1 MDPDHNDNNNDGP
14 DANEANDDNGFED
27 VPPPMDDDPNTHEL
41 GPTEA
46 PEGEDAIPGVGEIEY
61 EDEESGEGRDG
72 GDDANEEEDEQY
84 FEDGTDV
91 LFLPADHPLMS
102 RIQGALTKQL
112 TDEHERR
119 DLQLREKEE
128 ELKKMKKGREEVGV
142 QLYGVQHQ
150 LAKMQLTFERTHD
163 NFNIVQKYRVDSEKQ
178 LEVLQKQYEQR
189 KEEADEQLKKVLRAQ
204 EELNQ
209 LNRTLK
215 QVEEYNEVMKGEI
228 ATTRRA
234 AYNVE
239 EGVVNLERG
248 KKKQDLLIDSMN
260 EEIKRLNDNKTL
272 YQAQLISQREET
284 AAARDTLQ
292 EASKEIDKVVMSKKT
307 LLSDWKNSIKDMRY
321 KDSAFQTLKQLV
333 KEKKKKTLRIDV
345 EIVGAKKEI
354 RAEQNISE
362 RLHQRQSKYVVER
375 KFLGD
380 KREQIMDDLKRLEE
394 QKKMLKKSLNS
405 TEGELQKLEIE
416 KSEVMHQMAT
426 LEKSIMTLHSKTK
439 KLRDDIVNYASQQT
453 TIEKSSANLNKQTEG
468 MYMEINKKEVEIED
482 IANEISRVKIDVL
495 NTKTQNEL
503 LEKKFKS
510 LKDELERKEKE
521 VMQNEN
527 EINMNL
533 ADIQKKQLEVDKLN
547 KQLGEL
553 SSSDKQASAVPLVAK
568 RNNIE
573 KEIGETEEE
582 IDNIKKEWINNQTKF
597 VTNQH
602 TLIDN
607 QTSNDH
613 YKTKRIILEQKKM
626 RLNQNFASQEKQI
639 RQLEIALKNLDFDM
653 NKQNDTFSSNLERQ
667 KNLKNENFNLENE
680 FVQKLKELENESIK
694 LENNIQNLKEEK
706 ADILA
711 EIVEAERQILLWE
724 RKIQLE
730 KEMQDTLDPNIGQSE
745 IVAMKQEIHR
755 MELRYEQLKKKQ
767 EQMIKDMERAV
778 FKRET
783 IQLKY
788 LPKVEKKNAQ
798 DKTSQGKLSRQIAN
812 LKQTLKH
819 TTESSIQLDS
829 TIEDKVKELEQVN
842 DEIDKATH
850 NIENVEDQGHTNN
863 MKLLSLKLDRQHNL
877 FDLYKLQTQGK
888 RYDEIANARFV
899 PTVEEEAVEQ
909 AMEEQKNQNN
919 RISDILNGVL
929 NENGDLEPVLG
940 KLVNWVADS

>member
-1 MDPDHNDNNNDGP
+1 MDGSGRDHDEDHEGEDYDDGH
-14 DANEANDDNGFED
+14 
-27 VPPPMDDDPNTHEL
+27 PPMDDDPNTHEL

-46 PEGEDAIPGVGEIEY
+46 PEGEDVIPGVGDD
-61 EDEESGEGRDG
+61 EDDMEGEDV
-72 GDDANEEEDEQY
+72 DKEEEEY

-102 RIQGALTKQL
+102 RIQAALTKQL

-128 ELKKMKKGREEVGV
+128 ELRKVKKHREEVGV

-163 NFNIVQKYRVDSEKQ
+163 NFNIVQKYRIDSEKQ
-178 LEVLQKQYEQR
+178 HEILQKQYEQK

-239 EGVVNLERG
+239 EAVVNLERA

-260 EEIKRLNDNKTL
+260 EELKRLNDAKTL
-272 YQAQLISQREET
+272 YQAQLISQKEET
-284 AAARDTLQ
+284 AAARNTLK
-292 EASKEIDKVVMSKKT
+292 EASLEIDKVIMSKNT

-321 KDSAFQTLKQLV
+321 KDTAFQSLKDLV
-333 KEKKKKTLRIDV
+333 KEKKKEIVRIDV

-354 RAEQNISE
+354 KAEQSISE
-362 RLHQRQSKYVVER
+362 RLHDRQTKYGME
-375 KFLGD
+375 KNFLEE
-380 KREQIMDDLKRLEE
+380 KRSQINDELKRLEE
-394 QKKMLKKSLNS
+394 QKKMLKKSLQS
-405 TEGELQKLEIE
+405 TEGELSRLEIE

-439 KLRDDIVNYASQQT
+439 ALRDDIVNYASQQK
-453 TIEKSSANLNKQTEG
+453 TIEKSSANLNKQTEN
-468 MYMEINKKEVEIED
+468 MYGDINKKEVEIED

-510 LKDELERKEKE
+510 LKDELDAKEKE
-521 VMQNEN
+521 VKANED
-527 EINMNL
+527 EINKNL
-533 ADIQKKQLEVDKLN
+533 AEIQKKQLEVDKLN

-553 SSSDKQASAVPLVAK
+553 SNSDKQASAVPLVAK

-573 KEIGETEEE
+573 KEINEESE
-582 IDNIKKEWINNQTKF
+582 KIDNVKKEWIGNQTKF

-602 TLIDN
+602 TLQEH
-607 QTSNDH
+607 QTTNDH

-626 RLNQNFASQEKQI
+626 RLNQNYSAQEKQI

-653 NKQNDTFSSNLERQ
+653 NKLNDTFSDNLDRQ
-667 KNLKNENFNLENE
+667 KRLKNENFNLENE

-694 LENNIQNLKEEK
+694 LEDNIQNLKEEK
-706 ADILA
+706 ADVLA

-755 MELRYEQLKKKQ
+755 MELRYEQLRKAQ

-829 TIEDKVKELEQVN
+829 TIEQKIKELEQVN
-842 DEIDKATH
+842 DEIEKAS
-850 NIENVEDQGHTNN
+850 NEIQVIEDESNSYQLELAA
-863 MKLLSLKLDRQHNL
+863 MKLERQKNL
-877 FDLYKLQTQGK
+877 YNIYKLQTEGK
-888 RYDEIANARFV
+888 RYDEISNDRFR
-899 PTVEEEAVEQ
+899 PSVEEDKVSQ
-909 AMEEQKNQNN
+909 ALEEQKNQN
-919 RISDILNGVL
+919 RMIQDILTGIM
-929 NENGDLEPVLG
+929 NENQELEPVMSR
-940 KLVNWVADS
+940 LVNWDDAE

>member
-1 MDPDHNDNNNDGP
+1 MDPNENND
-14 DANEANDDNGFED
+14 DDNFED
-27 VPPPMDDDPNTHEL
+27 GPPPMDDDPNTHEL

-46 PEGEDAIPGVGEIEY
+46 PEGEDAIPGVGNDDD
-61 EDEESGEGRDG
+61 EDEDVDEEDG
-72 GDDANEEEDEQY
+72 KDNDDEQY

-91 LFLPADHPLMS
+91 LFLPADHPLMA
-102 RIQGALTKQL
+102 RIQAALTKQL

-128 ELKKMKKGREEVGV
+128 ELRKVKKGREEVGV

-163 NFNIVQKYRVDSEKQ
+163 NFNIVQKYRVESEKQ

-189 KEEADEQLKKVLRAQ
+189 QTEADDQLKKVLGAQ

-239 EGVVNLERG
+239 EGVVNLERD

-284 AAARDTLQ
+284 AAARETLQ
-292 EASKEIDKVVMSKKT
+292 EASNEIDKVIMSKKT
-307 LLSDWKNSIKDMRY
+307 LLSDWKNSIKDMKV
-321 KDSAFQTLKQLV
+321 KDSAFQSLKQLV
-333 KEKKKKTLRIDV
+333 KEKKKEIVRIDV

-354 RAEQNISE
+354 KAEQNISE
-362 RLHQRQSKYVVER
+362 HLHQRQGKYGAER
-375 KFLGD
+375 KFLED
-380 KREQIMDDLKRLEE
+380 KRSQIMDEIKRLEE

-405 TEGELQKLEIE
+405 TEEELQRLDIE

-439 KLRDDIVNYASQQT
+439 KLRDDIVNFASQQK

-468 MYMEINKKEVEIED
+468 MYMDINKKEVEIED

-503 LEKKFKS
+503 LEKKFKN

-521 VMQNEN
+521 VLNHESD
-527 EINMNL
+527 INGNL

-553 SSSDKQASAVPLVAK
+553 SNSDKQASAVPLVAK

-573 KEIGETEEE
+573 KEITETEEQ
-582 IDNIKKEWINNQTKF
+582 IDNIKKEWISNQTKF

-602 TLIDN
+602 TLLEN
-607 QTSNDH
+607 QGINDQ

-626 RLNQNFASQEKQI
+626 RLNQNYASQEKQI

-653 NKQNDTFSSNLERQ
+653 NKLNDTFSDNLERQ

-829 TIEDKVKELEQVN
+829 TIEQKVKELELVN
-842 DEIDKATH
+842 DEIEKISGEVQG
-850 NIENVEDQGHTNN
+850 NEDDSNMNQ
-863 MKLLSLKLDRQHNL
+863 MKLVSMKVHKQNNL
-877 FDLYKLQTQGK
+877 FDIYESQTVAK
-888 RYDEIANARFV
+888 RLDELNNNTFR
-899 PTVEEEAVEQ
+899 PTVEEDRVDA
-909 AMEEQKNQNN
+909 ALEEQKNQNKA
-919 RISDILNGVL
+919 ISKIVEDVL
-929 NENGDLEPVLG
+929 TENQGLEPVLG
-940 KLVNWVADS
+940 RLLGWASGN

>member
-1 MDPDHNDNNNDGP
+1 MDDPDNNND
-14 DANEANDDNGFED
+14 NEFDEG
-27 VPPPMDDDPNTHEL
+27 PPPMDDDPNTHEL

-46 PEGEDAIPGVGEIEY
+46 PEGEDAIPGVGDDDEMDEGEEDAK
-61 EDEESGEGRDG
+61 EDE
-72 GDDANEEEDEQY
+72 DDQY

-102 RIQGALTKQL
+102 RIQAALTKQL

-119 DLQLREKEE
+119 DLQQREKEE
-128 ELKKMKKGREEVGV
+128 ELRKVKKGREEVGV

-163 NFNIVQKYRVDSEKQ
+163 NFNIVQKYRVESENQ
-178 LEVLQKQYEQR
+178 LEVLQKQYEQK

-239 EGVVNLERG
+239 EGVVNLERE

-272 YQAQLISQREET
+272 YQAQLISQKEET
-284 AAARDTLQ
+284 AAARNTLK
-292 EASKEIDKVVMSKKT
+292 EASLEIDKVQMSKQT

-321 KDSAFQTLKQLV
+321 KDSAFQSLKQLV
-333 KEKKKKTLRIDV
+333 KEKKKEIVRIDV
-345 EIVGAKKEI
+345 EIAGARKEI
-354 RAEQNISE
+354 KAEQNISE
-362 RLHQRQSKYVVER
+362 RLHDRQSKYGKER
-375 KFLGD
+375 NFLEE
-380 KREQIMDDLKRLEE
+380 KRNMILDEIKRLEE
-394 QKKMLKKSLNS
+394 QKKMLKKSLSS
-405 TEGELQKLEIE
+405 TEGELQRLDIE
-416 KSEVMHQMAT
+416 KADVVHQKET

-439 KLRDDIVNYASQQT
+439 KLRDDIVNFASDQK
-453 TIEKSSANLNKQTEG
+453 TIEKSSANLNKQTES
-468 MYMEINKKEVEIED
+468 MYSDINKKEVAIED

-510 LKDELERKEKE
+510 LKDELDIKEKE
-521 VMQNEN
+521 VKFNED
-527 EINMNL
+527 EINKNL
-533 ADIQKKQLEVDKLN
+533 AAIQKKQLEVDKLN

-553 SSSDKQASAVPLVAK
+553 SSSDKQASAVPLLAK

-573 KEIGETEEE
+573 KEIIETEDK

-602 TLIDN
+602 TILEN
-607 QTSNDH
+607 QTINDQ

-626 RLNQNFASQEKQI
+626 RLNQNFGAQEKQI
-639 RQLEIALKNLDFDM
+639 RQLELALKNLDNDM
-653 NKQNDTFSSNLERQ
+653 NKLNDTFSDNLERQ

-829 TIEDKVKELEQVN
+829 TIEQKIKELEQVN
-842 DEIDKATH
+842 DEIEKASGDIQG
-850 NIENVEDQGHTNN
+850 IEDESNN
-863 MKLLSLKLDRQHNL
+863 YHLDLVAMKLQRQKNL
-877 FDLYKLQTQGK
+877 YDIYKLQTEGK
-888 RYDEIANARFV
+888 RYDELNNNRFR
-899 PTVEEEAVEQ
+899 PSIEESKVDQAYDEQ
-909 AMEEQKNQNN
+909 RNQN
-919 RISDILNGVL
+919 RMISEILNGVL
-929 NENGDLEPVLG
+929 NENQELEPVLG
-940 KLVNWVADS
+940 GLINWVSAE

>member
-1 MDPDHNDNNNDGP
+1 MDDPDNNND
-14 DANEANDDNGFED
+14 NEFDEG
-27 VPPPMDDDPNTHEL
+27 PPPMDDDPNTHEL

-46 PEGEDAIPGVGEIEY
+46 PEGEDAIPGVGDDDEMDEGEEDAK
-61 EDEESGEGRDG
+61 EDE
-72 GDDANEEEDEQY
+72 DDQY

-102 RIQGALTKQL
+102 RIQAALTKQL

-119 DLQLREKEE
+119 DLQQREKEE
-128 ELKKMKKGREEVGV
+128 ELRKVKKGREEVGV

-163 NFNIVQKYRVDSEKQ
+163 NFNIVQKYRVESENQ
-178 LEVLQKQYEQR
+178 LEVLQKQYEQK

-239 EGVVNLERG
+239 EGVVNLERE

-272 YQAQLISQREET
+272 YQAQLISQKEET
-284 AAARDTLQ
+284 AAARNTLK
-292 EASKEIDKVVMSKKT
+292 EASLEIDKVQMSKQT

-321 KDSAFQTLKQLV
+321 KDSAFQSLKQLV
-333 KEKKKKTLRIDV
+333 KEKKKEIVRIDV
-345 EIVGAKKEI
+345 EIAGARKEI
-354 RAEQNISE
+354 KAEQNISE
-362 RLHQRQSKYVVER
+362 RLHDRQSKYGKER
-375 KFLGD
+375 NFLEE
-380 KREQIMDDLKRLEE
+380 KRNMIMDEIKRLEE
-394 QKKMLKKSLNS
+394 QKKMLKKSLSS
-405 TEGELQKLEIE
+405 TEGELQRLDIE
-416 KSEVMHQMAT
+416 KADVVHQKET

-439 KLRDDIVNYASQQT
+439 KLRDDIVNFASDQK
-453 TIEKSSANLNKQTEG
+453 TIEKSSANLNKQTES
-468 MYMEINKKEVEIED
+468 MYSDINKKEVAIED

-510 LKDELERKEKE
+510 LKDELDIKEKE
-521 VMQNEN
+521 VKFNED
-527 EINMNL
+527 EINKNL
-533 ADIQKKQLEVDKLN
+533 AAIQKKQLEVDKLN

-553 SSSDKQASAVPLVAK
+553 SSSDKQASAVPLLAK

-573 KEIGETEEE
+573 KEIIETEDK

-602 TLIDN
+602 TILEN
-607 QTSNDH
+607 QSINDQ

-626 RLNQNFASQEKQI
+626 RLNQNFGAQEKQI
-639 RQLEIALKNLDFDM
+639 RQLELALKNLDNDM
-653 NKQNDTFSSNLERQ
+653 NKLNDTFSDNLERQ

-829 TIEDKVKELEQVN
+829 TIEQKIKELEQVN
-842 DEIDKATH
+842 DEIEKASGEIQG
-850 NIENVEDQGHTNN
+850 IEDESNN
-863 MKLLSLKLDRQHNL
+863 YHLDLVAMKLQRQKNL
-877 FDLYKLQTQGK
+877 FDIYKLQTEGK
-888 RYDEIANARFV
+888 RYDEVNNNRFR
-899 PTVEEEAVEQ
+899 PTVEESKVDQ
-909 AMEEQKNQNN
+909 AYDEQKNQN
-919 RISDILNGVL
+919 RMISEILNGVL
-929 NENGDLEPVLG
+929 NENQELEPVLG
-940 KLVNWVADS
+940 GLINWASAE

>member
-1 MDPDHNDNNNDGP
+1 MDPDSDNNDG
-14 DANEANDDNGFED
+14 DNDYED
-27 VPPPMDDDPNTHEL
+27 GPPPMNDDPNTHEL

-46 PEGEDAIPGVGEIEY
+46 PEGEDAIPGVGDDEGDSGEEGK
-61 EDEESGEGRDG
+61 EDE
-72 GDDANEEEDEQY
+72 DDQY

-102 RIQGALTKQL
+102 RIQAALTKQL

-128 ELKKMKKGREEVGV
+128 ELRKVKKTREEIGV

-150 LAKMQLTFERTHD
+150 LAKMQLNFERTHD
-163 NFNIVQKYRVDSEKQ
+163 NFNIVQKHRIDAEKQ
-178 LEVLQKQYEQR
+178 HEILQKQYEQK

-239 EGVVNLERG
+239 EAVVNLERA

-272 YQAQLISQREET
+272 YQAQLISQKEET
-284 AAARDTLQ
+284 AAARNTLK
-292 EASKEIDKVVMSKKT
+292 EASLEIEKVLMSKNT
-307 LLSDWKNSIKDMRY
+307 LLTDWKNSIKDMKY
-321 KDSAFQTLKQLV
+321 KDSAFQSLKDLV
-333 KEKKKKTLRIDV
+333 KEKKKEIVRIDV

-354 RAEQNISE
+354 KAEQNISE
-362 RLHQRQSKYVVER
+362 RLHERQNKYGME
-375 KFLGD
+375 KNFLEE
-380 KREQIMDDLKRLEE
+380 KRTQINDEIKRLEE
-394 QKKMLKKSLNS
+394 QKTMLLKSLRS
-405 TEGELQKLEIE
+405 TEEELQRLDIE
-416 KSEVMHQMAT
+416 KANVMHQMTT

-439 KLRDDIVNYASQQT
+439 KLRDDIVNYASQQK
-453 TIEKSSANLNKQTEG
+453 TIEKSSANLNKQTEN
-468 MYMEINKKEVEIED
+468 MYSDINKKEVEIED

-510 LKDELERKEKE
+510 LKDELEAKEKE
-521 VMQNEN
+521 VKRNEDL
-527 EINMNL
+527 INKNL
-533 ADIQKKQLEVDKLN
+533 AEIQKRQLEVDKLN

-553 SSSDKQASAVPLVAK
+553 SNSDKQASAVPLVAK
-568 RNNIE
+568 KNNIE
-573 KEIGETEEE
+573 KEINETEDK

-597 VTNQH
+597 VTNQK
-602 TLIDN
+602 TLN
-607 QTSNDH
+607 ENSEKNDE

-626 RLNQNFASQEKQI
+626 RLNQNFGSQEKQI
-639 RQLEIALKNLDFDM
+639 RQLEIALKNLDFEM
-653 NKQNDTFSSNLERQ
+653 NKLNDIFSDNLDRQ

-706 ADILA
+706 ADVLA

-829 TIEDKVKELEQVN
+829 TIEQKIKELEQVN
-842 DEIDKATH
+842 DEIEKASGEIQG
-850 NIENVEDQGHTNN
+850 IEDESNSYHMELAA
-863 MKLLSLKLDRQHNL
+863 MKLQRQKNL
-877 FDLYKLQTQGK
+877 YEIYKLQTQGK
-888 RYDEIANARFV
+888 RFDELQDGRFR
-899 PTVEEEAVEQ
+899 PSVEEDKVDQ
-909 AMEEQKNQNN
+909 ALEEQTNQN
-919 RISDILNGVL
+919 RLVAEVL
-929 NENGDLEPVLG
+929 ANIMNENQEYEPVLAS
-940 KLVNWVADS
+940 LVSWE

>member
-1 MDPDHNDNNNDGP
+1 MDGGSENNQPDDGDYGPEEP
-14 DANEANDDNGFED
+14 DIN
-27 VPPPMDDDPNTHEL
+27 DDPNTHEL

-46 PEGEDAIPGVGEIEY
+46 PEGEAAIPGVNDDEGEEDN
-61 EDEESGEGRDG
+61 EDGKDEE
-72 GDDANEEEDEQY
+72 DDQY

-102 RIQGALTKQL
+102 RIQAALTKQL

-128 ELKKMKKGREEVGV
+128 ELRKVKKEREEVGV

-163 NFNIVQKYRVDSEKQ
+163 NYNIVQKYRVDSEKQ
-178 LEVLQKQYEQR
+178 HEILQKQYEQK

-239 EGVVNLERG
+239 EGVQKLERD

-272 YQAQLISQREET
+272 YQAQLISQKEET
-284 AAARDTLQ
+284 AAARNTLK
-292 EASKEIDKVVMSKKT
+292 EASLEIEKVIMSKNT
-307 LLSDWKNSIKDMRY
+307 LLSDWKDSINEMQY
-321 KDSAFQTLKQLV
+321 KDKAFQSLKDLI
-333 KEKKKKTLRIDV
+333 KEKKQQILRLDS
-345 EIVGAKKEI
+345 EILGAKKEI
-354 RAEQNISE
+354 KAEQNISE
-362 RLHQRQSKYVVER
+362 RLHDRQEKYGME
-375 KFLGD
+375 KNFLD
-380 KREQIMDDLKRLEE
+380 EKRTGIQDHIKRLEE
-394 QKKMLKKSLNS
+394 QKTMLQKSLNA
-405 TEGELQKLEIE
+405 TETELRRMEIE
-416 KSEVMHQMAT
+416 KADVNNQMNT
-426 LEKSIMTLHSKTK
+426 LEKSIMTLHTKTK
-439 KLRDDIVNYASQQT
+439 KLRNDIINYASEQK
-453 TIEKSSANLNKQTEG
+453 TIEKSSANLNKQTEKIYG
-468 MYMEINKKEVEIED
+468 DISKKEVEMED
-482 IANEISRVKIDVL
+482 ISNEISRVRIDVL
-495 NTKTQNEL
+495 NTKTQNEM
-503 LEKKFKS
+503 LEKKLTS
-510 LKDELERKEKE
+510 LKDELESK
-521 VMQNEN
+521 EN
-527 EINMNL
+527 EVKTKEEEITKNL
-533 ADIQKKQLEVDKLN
+533 LKIEKRQLEVDRLN
-547 KQLGEL
+547 KQLGDL
-553 SSSDKQASAVPLVAK
+553 SNSDKQESAAPLLVRK
-568 RNNIE
+568 NNIE
-573 KEIGETEEE
+573 KEKLEQDELIQ
-582 IDNIKKEWINNQTKF
+582 NIQKDWISNQTKF
-597 VTNQH
+597 VSNQH
-602 TLIDN
+602 HLEKLSQECDTF
-607 QTSNDH
+607 
-613 YKTKRIILEQKKM
+613 KTKRVILEQKKM
-626 RLNQNFASQEKQI
+626 RLNQNFDSHEKQI

-653 NKQNDTFSSNLERQ
+653 NKLNDKFSDNLDKQ

-694 LENNIQNLKEEK
+694 LENNIESLKEEK
-706 ADILA
+706 ADVLA

-755 MELRYEQLKKKQ
+755 MELRYEQLKKTQ

-829 TIEDKVKELEQVN
+829 TIEQKIRELEQVN
-842 DEIDKATH
+842 DEIDKASGE
-850 NIENVEDQGHTNN
+850 IQGTEEESNSYQMELAA
-863 MKLLSLKLDRQHNL
+863 MKLERQRNL
-877 FDLYKLQTQGK
+877 YNVYKTQTEGK
-888 RYDEIANARFV
+888 RYEEIIGDRFR
-899 PTVEEEAVEQ
+899 PSVEDDKVQQ
-909 AMEEQKNQNN
+909 ALEEQFGHNT
-919 RISDILNGVL
+919 DIETILAKVAS
-929 NENGDLEPVLG
+929 EHQQFEPVIARL
-940 KLVNWVADS
+940 LNWDGQ

>member
-1 MDPDHNDNNNDGP
+1 MDPEENNDG
-14 DANEANDDNGFED
+14 DNYSNS
-27 VPPPMDDDPNTHEL
+27 PPPMDDDPNTHPL
-41 GPTEA
+41 GPTTA
-46 PEGEDAIPGVGEIEY
+46 PEGVDAIPGVGNND
-61 EDEESGEGRDG
+61 DEEEDP
-72 GDDANEEEDEQY
+72 DEEENDDNDKDDEQY

-102 RIQGALTKQL
+102 RIQKALMKQL

-128 ELKKMKKGREEVGV
+128 ELRKVKKGREEVGV

-163 NFNIVQKYRVDSEKQ
+163 NYNIVQKYRIESEKQ
-178 LEVLQKQYEQR
+178 LEVFQKQYEQR

-204 EELNQ
+204 DELNQ

-239 EGVVNLERG
+239 EGVVNLERE
-248 KKKQDLLIDSMN
+248 KKEQDLLIDTMN
-260 EEIKRLNDNKTL
+260 EEIKRLNDNKAL

-284 AAARDTLQ
+284 AAARDTLA
-292 EASKEIDKVVMSKKT
+292 EASKEIDKVIMAKKT

-321 KDSAFQTLKQLV
+321 KDSALQSLKQLV
-333 KEKKKKTLRIDV
+333 KDKKQEIKRIDI
-345 EIVGAKKEI
+345 EINGAKKEI
-354 RAEQNISE
+354 KVEENISE
-362 RLHQRQSKYVVER
+362 RLHQRQGKYGVER
-375 KFLGD
+375 KFLED
-380 KREQIMDDLKRLEE
+380 KRKQTEDDIKRLEE
-394 QKKMLKKSLNS
+394 QKKMLQKSLNS
-405 TEGELQKLEIE
+405 TEGELQRLDIE
-416 KSEVMHQMAT
+416 KSEVIHQMTT

-439 KLRDDIVNYASQQT
+439 KLRDDIIQFASQQK

-468 MYMEINKKEVEIED
+468 MYLDMNKKEVEIED
-482 IANEISRVKIDVL
+482 IANEISRVRIDVL

-503 LEKKFKS
+503 LEKKFQS
-510 LKDELERKEKE
+510 LKEELERKEKE
-521 VMQNEN
+521 VSKHES
-527 EINMNL
+527 EIQANL
-533 ADIQKKQLEVDKLN
+533 GKITMRMYDVDKLN
-547 KQLGEL
+547 TQLGEL
-553 SSSDKQASAVPLVAK
+553 SRSDKQASAVPLVAK
-568 RNNIE
+568 KKNIE
-573 KEIGETEEE
+573 KEITDTEEE

-602 TLIDN
+602 TLLEN
-607 QTSNDH
+607 QGTNDQ

-626 RLNQNFASQEKQI
+626 RLNQNYASQEKQI

-653 NKQNDTFSSNLERQ
+653 NKLNDTFSDNLERQ

-755 MELRYEQLKKKQ
+755 MELRYEQLKKNQ
-767 EQMIKDMERAV
+767 EQMIKNMERAV

-819 TTESSIQLDS
+819 TTESSIQLDG
-829 TIEDKVKELEQVN
+829 TIEQKVKELEEVG
-842 DEIDKATH
+842 DEIEKASG
-850 NIENVEDQGHTNN
+850 EMQGIDEEHQNFQMDLSA
-863 MKLLSLKLDRQHNL
+863 MKMERQKNL
-877 FDLYKLQTQGK
+877 FDIYKAQTEGK
-888 RYDEIANARFV
+888 RYLDIINGRFR
-899 PTVEEEAVEQ
+899 PTVEEDNLEQ
-909 AMEEQKNQNN
+909 AFEDHKEQNGK
-919 RISDILNGVL
+919 ISEILESVL
-929 NENGDLEPVLG
+929 NDNSELEPVLSR
-940 KLVNWVADS
+940 LVEWVREN

>member
-1 MDPDHNDNNNDGP
+1 MDDPNDNND
-14 DANEANDDNGFED
+14 NEFDEG
-27 VPPPMDDDPNTHEL
+27 PPPMDDDPNTHEL

-46 PEGEDAIPGVGEIEY
+46 PEGEDAIPGVGDDDEMDEGE
-61 EDEESGEGRDG
+61 ED
-72 GDDANEEEDEQY
+72 AKEEEDDQY

-102 RIQGALTKQL
+102 RIQAALTKQL

-119 DLQLREKEE
+119 DLQQREKEE
-128 ELKKMKKGREEVGV
+128 ELRKVKKEREEVGV

-163 NFNIVQKYRVDSEKQ
+163 NFNIVQKYRVESENQ
-178 LEVLQKQYEQR
+178 LEVLQKQYEQK

-239 EGVVNLERG
+239 EGVVNLERD

-272 YQAQLISQREET
+272 YQAQLISQKEET
-284 AAARDTLQ
+284 AAARNTLK
-292 EASKEIDKVVMSKKT
+292 EASLEIDKVQMSKQT

-321 KDSAFQTLKQLV
+321 KDSAFQSLKQLV
-333 KEKKKKTLRIDV
+333 KEKKKEIVRIDV
-345 EIVGAKKEI
+345 EIAGARKEI
-354 RAEQNISE
+354 KAEQNISE
-362 RLHQRQSKYVVER
+362 RLHDRQAKYGKER
-375 KFLGD
+375 NFLEE
-380 KREQIMDDLKRLEE
+380 KRNMIMDEIKRLEE

-405 TEGELQKLEIE
+405 TEGELSRLDIE
-416 KSEVMHQMAT
+416 KSEVVHQMET
-426 LEKSIMTLHSKTK
+426 LDKSIMQLHSKTK
-439 KLRDDIVNYASQQT
+439 KLRDDIVNFASDQK

-468 MYMEINKKEVEIED
+468 MYGDINKKEVEIED
-482 IANEISRVKIDVL
+482 CANEISRVKIDVL

-510 LKDELERKEKE
+510 LKDELDAKETDVKL
-521 VMQNEN
+521 NEGL
-527 EINMNL
+527 INVNM
-533 ADIQKKQLEVDKLN
+533 AEIQKKQLEVDKLN

-553 SSSDKQASAVPLVAK
+553 SSSDKQASTVPLLAK
-568 RNNIE
+568 RNNID
-573 KEIGETEEE
+573 KEISETEER

-602 TLIDN
+602 TILEN
-607 QTSNDH
+607 QTINDQ

-626 RLNQNFASQEKQI
+626 RLNQNFSAQEKQI
-639 RQLEIALKNLDFDM
+639 RQLEIALKNLDTDM
-653 NKQNDTFSSNLERQ
+653 NKLNDTFSDNLERQ

-829 TIEDKVKELEQVN
+829 TIEQKIKELEQVN
-842 DEIDKATH
+842 DEIEKASGEIQG
-850 NIENVEDQGHTNN
+850 IEDESNN
-863 MKLLSLKLDRQHNL
+863 YHLDLVAMKLQRQQNL
-877 FDLYKLQTQGK
+877 FDIYKLQTEGK
-888 RYDEIANARFV
+888 RYDEINNGRFR
-899 PTVEEEAVEQ
+899 PSVEEDKVDQ
-909 AMEEQKNQNN
+909 AFEEQKNQN
-919 RISDILNGVL
+919 RMISEILNGVL
-929 NENGDLEPVLG
+929 NENQELEPVLG
-940 KLVNWVADS
+940 GLINWVSAGQE

>member
-1 MDPDHNDNNNDGP
+1 MDPEDNNNDVE
-14 DANEANDDNGFED
+14 NYDNA
-27 VPPPMDDDPNTHEL
+27 PPPMDDDPNTHPL
-41 GPTEA
+41 GPTTA
-46 PEGEDAIPGVGEIEY
+46 PEGVDAIPGVGNNDDEEEEIEEGEEPE
-61 EDEESGEGRDG
+61 ED
-72 GDDANEEEDEQY
+72 NQEDEQY

-102 RIQGALTKQL
+102 RIQTALMKQL

-128 ELKKMKKGREEVGV
+128 ELRKVKKGREEVGV

-163 NFNIVQKYRVDSEKQ
+163 NYNLVQKYRVESEKQ
-178 LEVLQKQYEQR
+178 LEVFQKQYEQR

-204 EELNQ
+204 DELNQ

-239 EGVVNLERG
+239 EGVVNLERE
-248 KKKQDLLIDSMN
+248 KKEQDLLIDNMN
-260 EEIKRLNDNKTL
+260 EEIKRLNDNKAL
-272 YQAQLISQREET
+272 YSAQLISQREET
-284 AAARDTLQ
+284 AAARETLG
-292 EASKEIDKVVMSKKT
+292 EASKEIDKIIMAKKT

-321 KDSAFQTLKQLV
+321 KDYAFQSMKQLV
-333 KEKKKKTLRIDV
+333 KETKQKITRIDV
-345 EIVGAKKEI
+345 EINGAKKEI
-354 RAEQNISE
+354 KAEENISE
-362 RLHQRQSKYVVER
+362 RLHLRQAKYGNER
-375 KFLGD
+375 RHLEE
-380 KREQIMDDLKRLEE
+380 KRQQTEDEIKRLEE
-394 QKKMLKKSLNS
+394 QKKMLQKSLNS
-405 TEGELQKLEIE
+405 TEEELQRLDIE
-416 KSEVMHQMAT
+416 KSEVQHQMTT

-439 KLRDDIVNYASQQT
+439 ALRDDIIQFASQQK

-468 MYMEINKKEVEIED
+468 MYMDINKKEVEIED
-482 IANEISRVKIDVL
+482 IANEISRVRIDVL

-510 LKDELERKEKE
+510 LKEELERKEKE
-521 VMQNEN
+521 VSQHESD
-527 EINMNL
+527 ISANL
-533 ADIQKKQLEVDKLN
+533 GKIQMRQLEVDNLN

-573 KEIGETEEE
+573 KEITETEDQ

-602 TLIDN
+602 TLIEN
-607 QTSNDH
+607 QGTNDQ

-626 RLNQNFASQEKQI
+626 RLNQNYSGQEKQI

-653 NKQNDTFSSNLERQ
+653 NKLNDTFSDNLERQ

-694 LENNIQNLKEEK
+694 LESNIQNLKEEK

-755 MELRYEQLKKKQ
+755 MELRYEQLKKNQ

-819 TTESSIQLDS
+819 TTESSIQLDG
-829 TIEDKVKELEQVN
+829 TIEQKVKELEEVA
-842 DEIDKATH
+842 DEIEKAT
-850 NIENVEDQGHTNN
+850 NEMQGIDEDHQNFQMDISS
-863 MKLLSLKLDRQHNL
+863 MKMQRQRNL
-877 FDLYKLQTQGK
+877 FDIYKNQTEGK
-888 RYDEIANARFV
+888 RFSEIVNGRFR
-899 PTVEEEAVEQ
+899 PTVDEENLEQ
-909 AMEEQKNQNN
+909 AFNDHKEQNEK
-919 RISDILNGVL
+919 ISEILNGVL
-929 NENGDLEPVLG
+929 AENGELEPILG
-940 KLVNWVADS
+940 HLANWVAQN

>member
-1 MDPDHNDNNNDGP
+1 MDGGSDNGDI
-14 DANEANDDNGFED
+14 NDDNNYED
-27 VPPPMDDDPNTHEL
+27 GDPDVNDDPNTHEL

-46 PEGEDAIPGVGEIEY
+46 PEGEAALPGVND
-61 EDEESGEGRDG
+61 DEG
-72 GDDANEEEDEQY
+72 EEDEDEAKEDEDDQY

-102 RIQGALTKQL
+102 RIQAALTKQL

-128 ELKKMKKGREEVGV
+128 GLRKVKKEREEVGV

-163 NFNIVQKYRVDSEKQ
+163 NYNIVQKYRVDSEKQ
-178 LEVLQKQYEQR
+178 LEILQKQYEQK

-239 EGVVNLERG
+239 EGVQKLERD

-260 EEIKRLNDNKTL
+260 EEIKRLNDSKTL
-272 YQAQLISQREET
+272 YQAQLISQKEET
-284 AAARDTLQ
+284 AAARNTLK
-292 EASKEIDKVVMSKKT
+292 EASLEIEKVIMSKNT
-307 LLSDWKNSIKDMRY
+307 LLSDWKVSINEMQY
-321 KDSAFQTLKQLV
+321 KDKACQSLKVLIREKNQQLHRL
-333 KEKKKKTLRIDV
+333 TS
-345 EIVGAKKEI
+345 EIFGVNKEI
-354 RAEQNISE
+354 KAEHNISE
-362 RLHQRQSKYVVER
+362 RLHDRQAKYGME
-375 KFLGD
+375 KSFLD
-380 KREQIMDDLKRLEE
+380 EKRTNIVDEIKRLEE
-394 QKKMLKKSLNS
+394 QKTMLQKSLNS
-405 TEGELQKLEIE
+405 TDSELKRMEIE
-416 KSEVMHQMAT
+416 RADVNNQMST
-426 LEKSIMTLHSKTK
+426 LEKSIMTLHTKTK
-439 KLRDDIVNYASQQT
+439 KLRDDIINFASEQK
-453 TIEKSSANLNKQTEG
+453 TIEKSSANLNKQTED
-468 MYMEINKKEVEIED
+468 MYSNISNKEVEIED
-482 IANEISRVKIDVL
+482 ISNEISRVRIDVL

-503 LEKKFKS
+503 LEKKLKS
-510 LKDELERKEKE
+510 LKDELELKEKE
-521 VMQNEN
+521 VKDKEDD
-527 EINMNL
+527 INKNL
-533 ADIQKKQLEVDKLN
+533 LKIEKKQHDVDKLN
-547 KQLGEL
+547 KEYDDLKNKGGQE
-553 SSSDKQASAVPLVAK
+553 STAPLEIK
-568 RNNIE
+568 KINIE
-573 KEIGETEEE
+573 KERIKQDEE
-582 IDNIKKEWINNQTKF
+582 IQNIQKDWIKNQTKF
-597 VTNQH
+597 VSNQH
-602 TLIDN
+602 TLDTL
-607 QTSNDH
+607 QQECDTF
-613 YKTKRIILEQKKM
+613 KTKRVILEQKKM
-626 RLNQNFASQEKQI
+626 RLNQNYDSHEKQI

-653 NKQNDTFSSNLERQ
+653 NKLNDRFSDNLDKQ
-667 KNLKNENFNLENE
+667 KSLKNENFNLENE

-694 LENNIQNLKEEK
+694 LENNIQSLKEEK
-706 ADILA
+706 ADVLS

-755 MELRYEQLKKKQ
+755 MELRFEQLKKKQ

-829 TIEDKVKELEQVN
+829 TIEQKIRELEQVN
-842 DEIDKATH
+842 DEIEKASGE
-850 NIENVEDQGHTNN
+850 IQGTEEESNN
-863 MKLLSLKLDRQHNL
+863 YQMELTAMKLDRQRNL
-877 FDLYKLQTQGK
+877 YNIYKLQTEGK
-888 RYDEIANARFV
+888 RFDEIVNDRFR
-899 PTVEEEAVEQ
+899 PSVEEDKVQQ
-909 AMEEQKNQNN
+909 AFEEQYNHNKEIEGILMKVASENQH
-919 RISDILNGVL
+919 
-929 NENGDLEPVLG
+929 LEPVIAR
-940 KLVNWVADS
+940 LVNWDEE

>member
-1 MDPDHNDNNNDGP
+1 MDDPENNND
-14 DANEANDDNGFED
+14 NEFDDG
-27 VPPPMDDDPNTHEL
+27 PPPMDDDPNTHEL

-46 PEGEDAIPGVGEIEY
+46 PEGEDAIPGVGDDDEMDEGEEDAK
-61 EDEESGEGRDG
+61 EDE
-72 GDDANEEEDEQY
+72 DDQY

-102 RIQGALTKQL
+102 RIQAALTKQL

-119 DLQLREKEE
+119 DLQQREKEE
-128 ELKKMKKGREEVGV
+128 ELRKVKKGREEVGV

-163 NFNIVQKYRVDSEKQ
+163 NFNIVQKYRVESENQ
-178 LEVLQKQYEQR
+178 LEVLQKQYEQK

-239 EGVVNLERG
+239 EGVVNLERE

-272 YQAQLISQREET
+272 YQAQLISQKEET
-284 AAARDTLQ
+284 AAARNTLK
-292 EASKEIDKVVMSKKT
+292 EASLEIDKVQMSKQT

-321 KDSAFQTLKQLV
+321 KDSAFQSLKQLV
-333 KEKKKKTLRIDV
+333 KEKKKEIVRIDV
-345 EIVGAKKEI
+345 EIAGARKEI
-354 RAEQNISE
+354 KAEQNISE
-362 RLHQRQSKYVVER
+362 RLHDRQSKYGKER
-375 KFLGD
+375 NFLEE
-380 KREQIMDDLKRLEE
+380 KRNMILDEIKRLEE
-394 QKKMLKKSLNS
+394 QKKMLKKSLSS
-405 TEGELQKLEIE
+405 TEGELQRLDIE
-416 KSEVMHQMAT
+416 KADVVHQKET

-439 KLRDDIVNYASQQT
+439 KLRDDIVNFASDQK
-453 TIEKSSANLNKQTEG
+453 TIEKSSANLNKQTES
-468 MYMEINKKEVEIED
+468 MYSDINKKEVAIED

-510 LKDELERKEKE
+510 LKDELDIKEKE
-521 VMQNEN
+521 VKFNED
-527 EINMNL
+527 EINKNL
-533 ADIQKKQLEVDKLN
+533 AAIQKKQLEVDKLN

-553 SSSDKQASAVPLVAK
+553 SSSDKQASAVPLLAK

-573 KEIGETEEE
+573 KEIIETEDK

-602 TLIDN
+602 TILEN
-607 QTSNDH
+607 QTINDQ

-626 RLNQNFASQEKQI
+626 RLNQNFGAQEKQI
-639 RQLEIALKNLDFDM
+639 RQLELALKNLDNDM
-653 NKQNDTFSSNLERQ
+653 NKLNDTFSDNLERQ

-829 TIEDKVKELEQVN
+829 TIEQKIKELEQVN
-842 DEIDKATH
+842 DEIEKASGDIQG
-850 NIENVEDQGHTNN
+850 IEDESNN
-863 MKLLSLKLDRQHNL
+863 YHLDLVAMKLQRQKNL
-877 FDLYKLQTQGK
+877 YDIYKLQTEGK
-888 RYDEIANARFV
+888 RYDELNNNRFR
-899 PTVEEEAVEQ
+899 PSIEESKVDQAYDEQ
-909 AMEEQKNQNN
+909 RNQN
-919 RISDILNGVL
+919 RMISEILNGVL
-929 NENGDLEPVLG
+929 NENQELEPVLG
-940 KLVNWVADS
+940 GLINWVSAE

>member
-1 MDPDHNDNNNDGP
+1 
-14 DANEANDDNGFED
+14 
-27 VPPPMDDDPNTHEL
+27 
-41 GPTEA
+41 
-46 PEGEDAIPGVGEIEY
+46 
-61 EDEESGEGRDG
+61 
-72 GDDANEEEDEQY
+72 
-84 FEDGTDV
+84 
-91 LFLPADHPLMS
+91 
-102 RIQGALTKQL
+102 
-112 TDEHERR
+112 
-119 DLQLREKEE
+119 
-128 ELKKMKKGREEVGV
+128 
-142 QLYGVQHQ
+142 
-150 LAKMQLTFERTHD
+150 
-163 NFNIVQKYRVDSEKQ
+163 
-178 LEVLQKQYEQR
+178 VLQKQYEQK

-239 EGVVNLERG
+239 EGVVNLERE

-272 YQAQLISQREET
+272 YQAQLISQKEET
-284 AAARDTLQ
+284 AAARNTLK
-292 EASKEIDKVVMSKKT
+292 EASLEIDKVIMSKNT
-307 LLSDWKNSIKDMRY
+307 LLSDWKNSIKDMKY
-321 KDSAFQTLKQLV
+321 KDTAFQSLKDLV
-333 KEKKKKTLRIDV
+333 KEKKKEIVRIDV

-354 RAEQNISE
+354 KAEQNISE
-362 RLHQRQSKYVVER
+362 RLHDRQAKYGMER
-375 KFLGD
+375 NFLEE
-380 KREQIMDDLKRLEE
+380 KRNQINDEIKRLEE
-394 QKKMLKKSLNS
+394 QEKMLKKSQNS
-405 TEGELQKLEIE
+405 TKDELQRLDIE
-416 KSEVMHQMAT
+416 RSDVQHQMST
-426 LEKSIMTLHSKTK
+426 LEKSIITLHSKTK
-439 KLRDDIVNYASQQT
+439 KLRDDIVDYASKQK
-453 TIEKSSANLNKQTEG
+453 TIEKSSANLNKQTES
-468 MYMEINKKEVEIED
+468 MYGDINKKEVEIED

-503 LEKKFKS
+503 LENKFKS
-510 LKDELERKEKE
+510 LKEELDAKEKE
-521 VMQNEN
+521 VKKNEDM
-527 EINMNL
+527 INKNL

-553 SSSDKQASAVPLVAK
+553 SKSDKQDSAVPLVAK
-568 RNNIE
+568 RNKIE
-573 KEIGETEEE
+573 KEINEREEQ
-582 IDNIKKEWINNQTKF
+582 IDNIKKEWISNQTKF
-597 VTNQH
+597 VNNQH
-602 TLIDN
+602 TLQEN
-607 QTSNDH
+607 QGINDQ

-626 RLNQNFASQEKQI
+626 RLNQNFDSQNKQI

-653 NKQNDTFSSNLERQ
+653 NKLNDTFSDNLDKQ

-680 FVQKLKELENESIK
+680 FVQKLKELENDSIK

-819 TTESSIQLDS
+819 TTESSINLDS
-829 TIEDKVKELEQVN
+829 TIEQKIQELERVN
-842 DEIDKATH
+842 EEIEKA
-850 NIENVEDQGHTNN
+850 NGEIQGVEEDSNN
-863 MKLLSLKLDRQHNL
+863 RHLDLISLKMERQQNL
-877 FDLYKLQTQGK
+877 YNIYKLQTEGK
-888 RYDEIANARFV
+888 RFDEIANGRFR
-899 PTVEEEAVEQ
+899 PSVEEEKVEEAIQ
-909 AMEEQKNQNN
+909 EQKARNHHVAE
-919 RISDILNGVL
+919 ILANVM
-929 NENGDLEPVLG
+929 NENQELEPVLAR
-940 KLVNWVADS
+940 LVDWASDAQ

>member
-1 MDPDHNDNNNDGP
+1 MDGGSENNQPDDGDYGPEEP
-14 DANEANDDNGFED
+14 DIN
-27 VPPPMDDDPNTHEL
+27 DDPNTHEL

-46 PEGEDAIPGVGEIEY
+46 PEGEAAIPGVNDDEGEEDN
-61 EDEESGEGRDG
+61 EDGKDEE
-72 GDDANEEEDEQY
+72 DDQY

-102 RIQGALTKQL
+102 RIQAALTKQL

-128 ELKKMKKGREEVGV
+128 ELRKVKKEREEVGV

-163 NFNIVQKYRVDSEKQ
+163 NYNIVQKYRIDSEKQ
-178 LEVLQKQYEQR
+178 HEILQKQYEQK

-239 EGVVNLERG
+239 EGVQKLERD

-272 YQAQLISQREET
+272 YQAQLISQKEET
-284 AAARDTLQ
+284 AAARNTLK
-292 EASKEIDKVVMSKKT
+292 EASLEIEKVIMSKNT
-307 LLSDWKNSIKDMRY
+307 LLSDWKDSINEMQY
-321 KDSAFQTLKQLV
+321 KDKAFQSLKDLI
-333 KEKKKKTLRIDV
+333 KEKKQQILRLDS
-345 EIVGAKKEI
+345 EILGAKKEI
-354 RAEQNISE
+354 KAEQNISE
-362 RLHQRQSKYVVER
+362 RLHDRQEKYGME
-375 KFLGD
+375 KNFLD
-380 KREQIMDDLKRLEE
+380 EKRTGIQDHIKRLEE
-394 QKKMLKKSLNS
+394 QKTMLQKSLNA
-405 TEGELQKLEIE
+405 TETELRRMEIE
-416 KSEVMHQMAT
+416 KADVNNQMNT
-426 LEKSIMTLHSKTK
+426 LEKSIMTLHTKTK
-439 KLRDDIVNYASQQT
+439 KLRNDIINYASEQK
-453 TIEKSSANLNKQTEG
+453 TIEKSSANLNKQTEKIYG
-468 MYMEINKKEVEIED
+468 DISKKEVEMED
-482 IANEISRVKIDVL
+482 ISNEISRVRIDVL
-495 NTKTQNEL
+495 NTKTQNEM
-503 LEKKFKS
+503 LEKKLTS
-510 LKDELERKEKE
+510 LKDELESK
-521 VMQNEN
+521 EN
-527 EINMNL
+527 EVKTKEEEITKNL
-533 ADIQKKQLEVDKLN
+533 LKIEKRQLEVDRLN
-547 KQLGEL
+547 KQLGDL
-553 SSSDKQASAVPLVAK
+553 SNSDKQESAAPLLVRK
-568 RNNIE
+568 NNIE
-573 KEIGETEEE
+573 KEKLEQDELIQ
-582 IDNIKKEWINNQTKF
+582 NIQKDWISNQTKF
-597 VTNQH
+597 VSNQH
-602 TLIDN
+602 HLEKLSQECDTF
-607 QTSNDH
+607 
-613 YKTKRIILEQKKM
+613 KTKRVILEQKKM
-626 RLNQNFASQEKQI
+626 RLNQNFDSHEKQI

-653 NKQNDTFSSNLERQ
+653 NKLNDKFSDNLDKQ

-680 FVQKLKELENESIK
+680 FVQKLKELENDSIK
-694 LENNIQNLKEEK
+694 LENNIESLKEEK
-706 ADILA
+706 ADVLA

-755 MELRYEQLKKKQ
+755 MELRYEQLKKTQ

-829 TIEDKVKELEQVN
+829 TIEQKIRELEQVN
-842 DEIDKATH
+842 DEIDKASGE
-850 NIENVEDQGHTNN
+850 IQGTEEESNSYQMELAA
-863 MKLLSLKLDRQHNL
+863 MKLERQRNL
-877 FDLYKLQTQGK
+877 YNVYKTQTEGK
-888 RYDEIANARFV
+888 RYEEIIGDRFR
-899 PTVEEEAVEQ
+899 PSVEDDKVQQ
-909 AMEEQKNQNN
+909 ALEEQFGHNTDIETILAKVASENQQF
-919 RISDILNGVL
+919 
-929 NENGDLEPVLG
+929 EPVIARL
-940 KLVNWVADS
+940 LNWDGQ

>member
-1 MDPDHNDNNNDGP
+1 MDDPNRDNN
-14 DANEANDDNGFED
+14 DDDFED
-27 VPPPMDDDPNTHEL
+27 GPPPMDDDPNTHEL

-46 PEGEDAIPGVGEIEY
+46 PEGEDAIPGVGD
-61 EDEESGEGRDG
+61 EDEDEDDEMDG
-72 GDDANEEEDEQY
+72 DEEEKDEEDDQY

-102 RIQGALTKQL
+102 RIQAALTKQL

-128 ELKKMKKGREEVGV
+128 ELKKVKKNREEIGV

-150 LAKMQLTFERTHD
+150 LAKMQLNFERTHD
-163 NFNIVQKYRVDSEKQ
+163 NFNIVEKFRIDSEKQ
-178 LEVLQKQYEQR
+178 LEIFQKQYEQK
-189 KEEADEQLKKVLRAQ
+189 KEEADEQQKKVLRAQ

-215 QVEEYNEVMKGEI
+215 QVEEYNEVMMGEI

-239 EGVVNLERG
+239 EGVVNLERQ

-272 YQAQLISQREET
+272 YQAQLISQKEET
-284 AAARDTLQ
+284 AAARNTLK
-292 EASKEIDKVVMSKKT
+292 EASLEIEKVVLSKNT
-307 LLSDWKNSIKDMRY
+307 LLSDWKNAIKDMRY
-321 KDSAFQTLKQLV
+321 KDNAFQSMKDLV
-333 KEKKKKTLRIDV
+333 KEKKKEISRIDV

-354 RAEQNISE
+354 KAEQNISE
-362 RLHQRQSKYVVER
+362 RLHDRQAKYGME
-375 KFLGD
+375 KIFLEE
-380 KREQIMDDLKRLEE
+380 KRTSINDELKRLEE
-394 QKKMLKKSLNS
+394 QQKMLKKSLNS

-416 KSEVMHQMAT
+416 KGEVVHQMTT

-439 KLRDDIVNYASQQT
+439 KLRDDIVNFASQQK
-453 TIEKSSANLNKQTEG
+453 TIEKSSANLNKQTEN
-468 MYMEINKKEVEIED
+468 MYGDINKKEVEIED

-503 LEKKFKS
+503 LDKKFKS
-510 LKDELERKEKE
+510 LKDELDAKEKE
-521 VMQNEN
+521 VKRNEDL
-527 EINMNL
+527 INKNL
-533 ADIQKKQLEVDKLN
+533 AEIQKKQLEVDKLN

-568 RNNIE
+568 KNNIE
-573 KEIGETEEE
+573 KEIGETEDQIE
-582 IDNIKKEWINNQTKF
+582 NIKKEWISNQTKF

-602 TLIDN
+602 TLQEN
-607 QTSNDH
+607 QSSNDQ

-626 RLNQNFASQEKQI
+626 RLNQNFSAQEKQI
-639 RQLEIALKNLDFDM
+639 RELEIALKNLDFDM
-653 NKQNDTFSSNLERQ
+653 NKLNDTFSNNLDKQ

-680 FVQKLKELENESIK
+680 FVQKLKELENDSIK

-706 ADILA
+706 ADVLA

-755 MELRYEQLKKKQ
+755 MELRYQQLKKKQ
-767 EQMIKDMERAV
+767 EQMIKEMERAV

-829 TIEDKVKELEQVN
+829 TVEQKIQELDQVN
-842 DEIDKATH
+842 DEIERASGEIQG
-850 NIENVEDQGHTNN
+850 IEEESRRNQMDFVTMKIERQKN
-863 MKLLSLKLDRQHNL
+863 MSDI
-877 FDLYKLQTQGK
+877 FKLQTEGK
-888 RYDEIANARFV
+888 RYDEILGDRFR
-899 PTVEEEAVEQ
+899 PSVEEDRVDQALDEQ
-909 AMEEQKNQNN
+909 LNQNKA
-919 RISDILNGVL
+919 IQDILVGVL
-929 NENGDLEPVLG
+929 NENQEFEPVLAH
-940 KLVNWVADS
+940 LINWVAESQA